1 MFLNIGEKQ
10 SIFFNDIIAVI
21 DIEKLKGKINDEFI
35 ENMMKNNNCVSL
47 GKVKRSAIITEK
59 KGKSKVYLSSVSVSS
74 LKKRLSGISNFVK

>member
-35 ENMMKNNNCVSL
+35 ENMMKNNNCGSL
-47 GKVKRSAIITEK
+47 GKVKRSAILTDK
-59 KGKSKVYLSSVSVSS
+59 NGKSK
-74 LKKRLSGISNFVK
+74 GD